1 MPVSGVVDHT
11 PTGFGSGG
19 TSGIALMCQGR
30 DVGSLDVMA
39 GETVSAGPV
48 PETGGAAGD
57 RDLRVS
63 DAEREHVGM
72 LLQRAVGLGMLSLG
86 EFTERMDTA
95 LAAKTRGELNAVL
108 IDLPGVRLVGQPD
121 PAVRATPSYAPPG
134 PPPAASATI
143 RSRISSVNRKG
154 AWHVPPTMYLNNYC
168 SSVSLDFTQAVMSTQ
183 VVELRMD
190 DFCSSLTLILPGAAT
205 VDVDGLE
212 LIGSSV
218 NNKVRTGPPIGP
230 LHVVVH
236 GRLRFGS
243 VTAKQPL
250 AVQWRRMMSGF

>member
-1 MPVSGVVDHT
+1 
-11 PTGFGSGG
+11 
-19 TSGIALMCQGR
+19 MCGAC
-30 DVGSLDVMA
+30 DVGNLDVMA

-121 PAVRATPSYAPPG
+121 PAGRATPSYAKAPG
-134 PPPAASATI
+134 PAPASSATI

-250 AVQWRRMMSGF
+250 AMQWRRLMSGF

>member
-1 MPVSGVVDHT
+1 
-11 PTGFGSGG
+11 
-19 TSGIALMCQGR
+19 
-30 DVGSLDVMA
+30 MA

-48 PETGGAAGD
+48 PETGGAVGD

-108 IDLPGVRLVGQPD
+108 IDLPGVRLVGQPE
-121 PAVRATPSYAPPG
+121 PGVRARPSYAKT
-134 PPPAASATI
+134 PPPASASTI

-154 AWHVPPTMYLNNYC
+154 AWQVPPTLYLNNYC
-168 SSVSLDFTQAVMSTQ
+168 SSVSLDFTQAVMATQ
-183 VVELRMD
+183 VVELRVD

-250 AVQWRRMMSGF
+250 AVQWRRLMSGF